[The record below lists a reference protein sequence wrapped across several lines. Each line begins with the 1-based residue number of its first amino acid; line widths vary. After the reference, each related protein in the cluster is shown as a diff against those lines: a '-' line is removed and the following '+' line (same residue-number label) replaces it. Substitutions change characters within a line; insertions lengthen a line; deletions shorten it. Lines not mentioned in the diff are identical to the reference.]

1 VRRPGNRIP
10 PHPLKRE
17 GAWTSMM
24 GCPESLPSGLREQ
37 VIAVVAYSVHRLHL
51 HVAECFGPNQRVACT
66 SDTLPSTAPVLAGEW
81 SGDR

>member
-1 VRRPGNRIP
+1 
-10 PHPLKRE
+10 
-17 GAWTSMM
+17 MM

-51 HVAECFGPNQRVACT
+51 HLAECFGPNQRGDGT
-66 SDTLPSTAPVLAGEW
+66 SGMLPSTVPVLAGES